1 MFEFDLDSVLSTPTT
16 PRVETVVEEAS
27 TDASTDD
34 LLNNLT
40 FDESLEP
47 TPVEVLEPEVVEVF
61 SEKEVEENAAIL
73 VDLIDTVNVATLTPL
88 ARWKLRKKRGGK
100 QVVTQMQLIY
110 EKSLNKE
117 EKLTKEEKN
126 EILKYKAYLSDKEEL
141 ESAIPYTRE
150 EKERLTRAAKNY
162 VRSKKIKIN
171 GDLSFWGELAMIQGT
186 RIMQILTA

>member
-47 TPVEVLEPEVVEVF
+47 TPAEALEPEVVEVF